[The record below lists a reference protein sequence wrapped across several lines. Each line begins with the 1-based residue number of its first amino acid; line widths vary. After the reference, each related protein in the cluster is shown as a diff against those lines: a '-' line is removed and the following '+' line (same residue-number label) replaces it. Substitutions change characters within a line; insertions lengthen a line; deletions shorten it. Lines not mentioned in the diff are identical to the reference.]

1 MAPFA
6 SQSPGSG
13 VYEPD
18 PQLGADPLQRLGRVR
33 GTAIDVVR
41 AREAVAGDRVAQAVL
56 LVGGVLAQEEFAVDH
71 EAGGHVEL
79 RQQVGLS
86 QHAIRVA
93 HARTVHRIAHPQ
105 IARMLGEEGPT
116 FTRRAGAG
124 SLRQAV
130 CA

>member
-1 MAPFA
+1 
-6 SQSPGSG
+6 
-13 VYEPD
+13 
-18 PQLGADPLQRLGRVR
+18 
-33 GTAIDVVR
+33 
-41 AREAVAGDRVAQAVL
+41 VAGDRVTQAVL
-56 LVGGVLAQEEFAVDH
+56 LVGGVLAQEELAVDH

-93 HARTVHRIAHPQ
+93 YARTVHRIAHPQ

-124 SLRQAV
+124 PLRQAV
-130 CA
+130 RA